1 MLELLTFPP
10 VLRGFLSLMAA
21 GICFPLTGI
30 FILRLNLLNM
40 RFMLMHGV
48 MLAGAAAMA
57 FSLDPL
63 LTALGVN
70 LFLVLMI
77 TIMARTSRLPTGGL
91 TTFFMVL
98 CIGVAML
105 LIYKSR
111 VPVQDTMNLLWGSI
125 FALTPRDNRLL
136 LLFCLVILLFVCL
149 RYRQIGAVLI
159 DPEIARSS
167 GVGEPFLF
175 YVIMIFTGLAIAF
188 AMRLVGALLL
198 DALVLLPAMTAVY
211 FAKSMKSMFLTASI
225 SGFVFSIAGFFLALK
240 MDIPVSSG
248 VILVAGVVFGITFI
262 MRFINEKS
270 K

>member
-1 MLELLTFPP
+1 MIELLTFPP
-10 VLRGFLSLMAA
+10 VLRGFLSLLAA
-21 GICFPLTGI
+21 GLCFPLTGI

-48 MLAGAAAMA
+48 MLAGAVALS

-63 LTALGVN
+63 LTAVGINTV
-70 LFLVLMI
+70 LVLLI
-77 TIMARTSRLPTGGL
+77 TIMARSSRLPTGGL

-98 CIGVAML
+98 CVGLAMI
-105 LIYKSR
+105 LIYKSH

-136 LLFCLVILLFVCL
+136 LFFCLIILLFVFF

-167 GVGEPFLF
+167 GVEEPFLF
-175 YVIMIFTGLAIAF
+175 YGIMIITGLTIAF

-211 FAKSMKSMFLTASI
+211 FARSMRSMFITASL
-225 SGFVFSIAGFFLALK
+225 SGLLFSLAGFFLALK
-240 MDIPVSSG
+240 IDIPVSSG
-248 VILVAGVVFGITFI
+248 VILVAGFVFGITFLLRYI
-262 MRFINEKS
+262 YEKR